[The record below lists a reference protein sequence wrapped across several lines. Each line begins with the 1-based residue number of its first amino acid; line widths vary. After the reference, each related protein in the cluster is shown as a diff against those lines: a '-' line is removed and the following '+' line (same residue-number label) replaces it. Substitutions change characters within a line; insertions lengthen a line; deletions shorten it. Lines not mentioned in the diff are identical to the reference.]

1 VISFLSTG
9 LAQPTKMVID
19 DDTNDKDLEKERKVI
34 EITEKDIKNDRF
46 TITEEFRLPR
56 KYKRD
61 PFIIIVEE
69 YEKATKGSIGNMTRL
84 AAQQSE
90 ENQPRL
96 VYADRFDI
104 NAVEK

>member
-1 VISFLSTG
+1 
-9 LAQPTKMVID
+9 
-19 DDTNDKDLEKERKVI
+19 
-34 EITEKDIKNDRF
+34 
-46 TITEEFRLPR
+46 
-56 KYKRD
+56 
-61 PFIIIVEE
+61 VEE